1 VGNDGGKRGNALPL
15 KLTHYAQVGS
25 VLIWFAESADN
36 PSGNESGG
44 SYCYRRRNANL
55 GGRRHCGIQAAGLEG
70 LNRSDGKT
78 IWLSQCWREL
88 ASPKPSDSLHT
99 HRGEAH

>member
-1 VGNDGGKRGNALPL
+1 MGNDGGKRGNALPL

-44 SYCYRRRNANL
+44 SYCHRRRNDRLSPETPISEAAVNAES
-55 GGRRHCGIQAAGLEG
+55 RRRVWKG
-70 LNRSDGKT
+70 
-78 IWLSQCWREL
+78 
-88 ASPKPSDSLHT
+88 
-99 HRGEAH
+99 